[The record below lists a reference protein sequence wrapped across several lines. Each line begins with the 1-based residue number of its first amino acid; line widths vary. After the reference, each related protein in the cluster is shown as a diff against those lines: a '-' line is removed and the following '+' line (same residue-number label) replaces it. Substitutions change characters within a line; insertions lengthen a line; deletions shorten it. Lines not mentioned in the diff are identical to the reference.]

1 VSVVWDGITA
11 QQGLHEDHAAR
22 RHALADA
29 AKGYDWSRVL
39 SLVEEDPSLANTTRP
54 DGQSLYAPLHQAAHG
69 NAPQEVCE
77 ALIRLGTW
85 RTLENA
91 RGERAV
97 DVAERLGHD
106 RLMAILEP
114 VRVSRVPFGV
124 LRKIQEHFHAVIRG
138 RADDLVRDAR
148 LRLPEIAH
156 LLETPLDAEPA
167 WFAVPGMYG
176 GFAYRLVADGANA
189 RLVAESWCRVVEG
202 SGQRHEITSAG
213 ARLVEEGFV
222 S

>member
-1 VSVVWDGITA
+1 MSVVWDGITA
-11 QQGLHEDHAAR
+11 RQVLHEDHAAR

-29 AKGYDWSRVL
+29 AKNYDWTKVL
-39 SLVEEDPSLANTTRP
+39 SLLDADPSLVNTTRP
-54 DGQSLYAPLHQAAHG
+54 DGQSLYAALHQAAHG
-69 NAPQEVCE
+69 NAPSDVCG
-77 ALIRLGTW
+77 ALIRLGAW

-106 RLMAILEP
+106 QLMAILKP
-114 VRVSRVPFGV
+114 VVLLRIPFGV

-138 RADDLVRDAR
+138 RADDLVLDAR

-176 GFAYRLVADGANA
+176 GFAYRLVADGADA
-189 RLVAESWCRVVEG
+189 RLVAESWCRVSQG

-213 ARLVEEGFV
+213 ARLVDEGFV
-222 S
+222 